1 MTDEIVNNLYDSIGG
16 ACQPSSED
24 EAHIEIHGNEVVGA
38 NLVEGLEVD
47 VREKSDRVE
56 ADFLLDAGTQL
67 EGGVIICFGLLD
79 REGKQKVVLDIDIEE
94 EAAGYFQAYCT
105 FPNATDVRHEMDADI
120 TVGKNATYSYF
131 ERHVHGPEGGVN
143 VIPRADVEIKE
154 GGRFE
159 TEFELIKGSVGR
171 MEIDYN
177 LKCHQHGVFDMLA
190 RVNGKNDDEI
200 TINESGQLLGEEA
213 RGVLTSH
220 IAVQDQ
226 ARAVVNNEL
235 IADAPFSRGHVDCK
249 EIVQDEAVARAVP
262 IVEVEDPK
270 AHVTHEAA
278 IGSVDSKQLETLMS
292 RGLSEDEAVDLI
304 IEGMLS

>member
-1 MTDEIVNNLYDSIGG
+1 MGTKIVDALYDSIGG
-16 ACQPSSED
+16 GCRPDSED

-47 VREKSDRVE
+47 AREKPDAVE
-56 ADFLLDAGTQL
+56 ADFVLKEGTKLD
-67 EGGVIICFGLLD
+67 GGVIICFGLLD
-79 REGKQKVVLDIDIEE
+79 KEGKQKVDLDITIEK
-94 EAAGYFQAYCT
+94 EAEANFQAYCT
-105 FPNATDVRHEMDADI
+105 FPNATDVRHEMDARI
-120 TVGKNATYSYF
+120 TVGKNATYFYF
-131 ERHVHGPEGGVN
+131 ERHIHGPEGGVN

-159 TEFELIKGSVGR
+159 TEFELIRGRVGR
-171 MEIDYN
+171 MDIDYN
-177 LKCHQHGVFDMLA
+177 LRCHERGVFEMLA
-190 RVNGKNDDEI
+190 RVNGRGKDEI
-200 TINESGQLLGEEA
+200 SITESGQLLGEEA

-235 IADAPFSRGHVDCK
+235 IAQAPFARGHVDCK

-262 IVEVEDPK
+262 TVEVNDPK
-270 AHVTHEAA
+270 AHITHEAA

-292 RGLSEDEAVDLI
+292 RGLSEDEAVNLI
-304 IEGMLS
+304 IEGMLT

>member
-1 MTDEIVNNLYDSIGG
+1 MNNEIVDSLYSSLGG
-16 ACQPSSED
+16 ACRPDSED
-24 EAHIEIHGNEVVGA
+24 EAHIEIHGNKVVGA
-38 NLVEGLEVD
+38 NLVDGLEVD

-56 ADFLLDAGTQL
+56 ADFVLKEGTQL
-67 EGGVIICFGLLD
+67 TGGVIICFGLLD
-79 REGKQKVVLDIDIEE
+79 REGNQKVILDINIEE
-94 EAAGYFQAYCT
+94 EATGFFQAYCT

-131 ERHVHGPEGGVN
+131 ERHIHGPEGGVN
-143 VIPRADVEIKE
+143 VIPRADVEIKK

-171 MEIDYN
+171 MDIDYN
-177 LKCHQHGVFDMLA
+177 LKCHEHGVFEMLA
-190 RVNGKNDDEI
+190 RVNGRADDEI
-200 TINESGQLLGEEA
+200 IINESGQLLGEEA

-220 IAVQDQ
+220 IAVQGQ
-226 ARAVVNNEL
+226 ANAVVNNEL
-235 IADAPFSRGHVDCK
+235 IANAPFSRGHVDCK

-262 IVEVEDPK
+262 IVEVNDPK

-292 RGLSEDEAVDLI
+292 RGLSEDKAVDLI
-304 IEGMLS
+304 IEGMLT

>member
-1 MTDEIVNNLYDSIGG
+1 MSTDIIDNLYDSLGG
-16 ACQPSSED
+16 VCRPDSED
-24 EAHIEIHGNEVVGA
+24 EAHIEVHGNKVVGA

-47 VREKSDRVE
+47 VNEKSRAVE
-56 ADFLLDAGTQL
+56 ADFVLKAGTEL
-67 EGGVIICFGLLD
+67 NGPVIVCFGLLS
-79 REGKQKVVLDIDIEE
+79 RQGKQKIDLDITIEE
-94 EAAGYFQAYCT
+94 GAAADFQAYCT
-105 FPNATDVRHEMDADI
+105 FPNATDVRHEMDARI
-120 TVGKNATYSYF
+120 TVGKNARYSYF
-131 ERHVHGPEGGVN
+131 ERHIHGPEGGVN

-154 GGRFE
+154 GGRFA
-159 TEFELIKGSVGR
+159 TEFELVRGSVGR
-171 MEIDYN
+171 IDIDYN
-177 LKCHQHGVFDMLA
+177 IKCQARGVFEMLA
-190 RVNGKNDDEI
+190 RINGRNDDEI
-200 TINESGQLLGEEA
+200 IITEAGQLLGEEA

-262 IVEVEDPK
+262 IVEVNHPK

-292 RGLSEDEAVDLI
+292 RGLSEEAAVDLI